1 VSKQDGQQAD
11 EPQSGSDQ
19 APGEAADDPSAQQQA
34 DRQQVPEPGE
44 SEAQQDSDSVA
55 DLDQQ
60 MSEQATQQWLRKIPD
75 DPGGLLRRKFL
86 YQYRQ
91 RGDADK
97 EVQTW

>member
-1 VSKQDGQQAD
+1 
-11 EPQSGSDQ
+11 
-19 APGEAADDPSAQQQA
+19 
-34 DRQQVPEPGE
+34 
-44 SEAQQDSDSVA
+44 
-55 DLDQQ
+55 

-97 EVQTW
+97 EEQSW